1 MAEFPRK
8 TFTVASTG
16 HTYDYIRVEAT
27 SPIKSTIVFFHGF
40 PAIAFGW
47 RHQIKYFADHDYG
60 VIAPDLLGYGG
71 TSKPESVSD
80 YCMPVLVED
89 IMGIIDHERIDR
101 FHGVGHDT
109 GSALLSRLYNYH
121 PARLLSLT
129 SISTPYNP
137 PASHFDLEA
146 VNKLTKGMIGFEK
159 FAYIRFLASD
169 RSPQLI
175 EQHIASFQSLTYHR
189 DVDVQA
195 DNFYPP
201 GRCEAWLTA
210 DRNDNQTLL
219 DSEDS
224 AAWLRAF
231 RDGGFHGPTNWY
243 RAMTENLSEEGEK
256 ADIAAG
262 KLAIKID
269 VPVMAIDSKP
279 DKASLPGF
287 LEGAMAPHA
296 PRLTVK
302 VVQSQG
308 HYPHIVS
315 KEEVNQSLHDL
326 ISEVDS

>member
-1 MAEFPRK
+1 MARFPRK
-8 TFTVASTG
+8 RFTVASTG
-16 HTYDYIRVEAT
+16 HTYDYIRVETT
-27 SPIKSTIVFFHGF
+27 SPTKSTIVFFHGF
-40 PAIAFGW
+40 PAIASGW
-47 RHQIKYFADHDYG
+47 RHQIKYVVDWGHG

-71 TSKPESVSD
+71 TSKPESASD
-80 YCMPVLVED
+80 YRMPVLVED

-129 SISTPYNP
+129 FIATPYNP

-146 VNKLTKGMIGFEK
+146 VNQLTKSLIGFEK

-169 RSPQLI
+169 NSPQLI
-175 EQHIASFQSLTYHR
+175 EQHISSFQSLTYHS

-195 DNFYPP
+195 DSFYPP
-201 GRCEAWLTA
+201 GRCEAWLMA
-210 DRNDNQTLL
+210 DENDNQTLL
-219 DSEDS
+219 DPAEST
-224 AAWLRAF
+224 AWLHAF
-231 RDGGFHGPTNWY
+231 HDGGFRGPTNWY

-262 KLAIKID
+262 KLATRID
-269 VPVMAIDSKP
+269 VPVLAIDSKP

-287 LEGAMAPHA
+287 LEGSMTPHA
-296 PRLTVK
+296 AQLTVK

-315 KEEVNQSLHDL
+315 KEEVNQFLHDL
-326 ISEVDS
+326 ISETES